1 MTPLGNVGT
10 GTVAQVIHE
19 LTRSRGGVSMHA
31 LLGGIAF
38 NLITHFEDI
47 DESSSANFA
56 EHALI
61 EGKPRLQWVGDNLD
75 EINWRMMLHAGFCQP
90 ALEMLKIKAAIARHE
105 ALPLIFA
112 NGDYKGF
119 FVPTHVKVVTKQLM
133 RDGTLIWV
141 EADLALREYV
151 LPVVLVEETPRQEP
165 VAAEK
170 TGVAGAPVPP
180 AQTVSAEPAPRP
192 ADAPPTR
199 TGVAGNPG
207 S

>member
-1 MTPLGNVGT
+1 MAVLTPLGNVGT

-31 LLGGIAF
+31 LLGDISF

-47 DESSSANFA
+47 NETFSSNFA

-75 EINWRMMLHAGFCQP
+75 EINWHMVLHAGFCKP
-90 ALEMLKIKAAIARHE
+90 AMEMLKIKAAIARHE

-112 NGDYKGF
+112 NGDYKGY
-119 FVPTHVKVVTKQLM
+119 FVPTDVRAATKQLM

-141 EADLALREYV
+141 EADLTLREYV
-151 LPVVLVEETPRQEP
+151 RPVVLVEETPRQEP

-170 TGVAGAPVPP
+170 SGVNGAVVPP
-180 AQTVSAEPAPRP
+180 AQTVNADPTPRP
-192 ADAPPTR
+192 ASAPPTR
-199 TGVAGNPG
+199 VAP
-207 S
+207 

>member
-1 MTPLGNVGT
+1 MMTPLGNVGT

-31 LLGGIAF
+31 LLGDIAF

-47 DESSSANFA
+47 SESSSANFA

-112 NGDYKGF
+112 NGDYKGY
-119 FVPTHVKVVTKQLM
+119 FVPIDVRVATKQLM
-133 RDGTLIWV
+133 RDGTLVWV
-141 EADLALREYV
+141 EADLTLREYV
-151 LPVVLVEETPRQEP
+151 LPVVLVEEVPKQDP

-170 TGVAGAPVPP
+170 PGVDGAAVSP
-180 AQTVSAEPAPRP
+180 AQTVDADPAPRS
-192 ADAPPTR
+192 ASAPPTR
-199 TGVAGNPG
+199 MAP
-207 S
+207 